1 MGKSPAGHPPKRRV
15 TILRVP
21 PVPAKQSYT
30 RAEVRRVLGLS
41 ERKLRSWEK
50 QELAPRPASYG
61 FSDLVVLR
69 TLATLRE
76 SGVSAA
82 KIRRAVEALREKLDS
97 VSDPLKELK
106 IFSDRGKITVR
117 VGGTQMEPISG
128 QLLLDFDSTE
138 FYRLLSFPKEP
149 ARDSPMATQA
159 SRRAEAA
166 ISFEA
171 ALRLEQRGAPPGEV
185 IRAYERAVELDPA
198 SAGALVNLGTI
209 YFHLRKWDDAERHY
223 RRALEADPQY
233 ALAYFDLGNL
243 YDEKGDRA
251 QAMLQY
257 LMATRLDPG
266 YADAHYNLALL
277 YQATGQLMRAVRHW
291 KIYLKIDRSSTWAEI
306 ARQELGKL
314 KRATLIQGAGGGPA
328 ARDGRK

>member
-1 MGKSPAGHPPKRRV
+1 MTSRSARAGHV

-21 PVPAKQSYT
+21 LEPAKQIYT

-41 ERKLRSWEK
+41 ERKLRSWER
-50 QELAPRPASYG
+50 QELAPRLASYT

-97 VSDPLKELK
+97 VADPLKELK
-106 IFSDRGKITVR
+106 IFLDGRKITVR

-138 FYRLLSFPKEP
+138 FYKLLSFPEEP
-149 ARDSPMATQA
+149 AGGSATANQA

-166 ISFEA
+166 LHFEA
-171 ALRLEQRGAPPGEV
+171 ALQMEQRGTPPADV

-198 SAGALVNLGTI
+198 SAGAMVNLGTI
-209 YFHLRKWDDAERHY
+209 YYHLRKWDDAERHY
-223 RRALEADPQY
+223 RRALEADPKY
-233 ALAYFDLGNL
+233 ALAHFDLGNL
-243 YDEKGDRA
+243 YDERGDRA

-257 LMATRLDPG
+257 LMAIRLDPD

-277 YQATGQLMRAVRHW
+277 YQASGQLMRAVRHW
-291 KIYLKIDRSSTWAEI
+291 KIYLRIDGSSHWAAI
-306 ARQELGKL
+306 ARQELDKL
-314 KRATLIQGAGGGPA
+314 KRATLIQGAGGGTA
-328 ARDGRK
+328 AHDGRR